1 MTEEI
6 SPEILKQI
14 YPKRHSQARKY
25 DFGHLLVIGGSKFYH
40 GSPAFNALAAYQAG
54 VDLVTVVAPQ
64 RAADIIAA
72 FSPDLVTYP
81 VEGDRFIP
89 EHLSEV
95 EDLVVGKDAVV
106 IGGGMGRELETLEF
120 IRRFLARLEKPAV
133 VDADAI
139 YAAQDDEG
147 IQELAELEMF
157 EEKDF
162 IITPHDYEYY
172 VLMGRKIV
180 EAGPERVA
188 DVEEAARAIEAIV
201 LQKGN
206 PDIISDGVET
216 RLNNTGNPYMTVGGT
231 GDTLAGLCGAYLAL
245 GLDPLTAACAGA
257 YVNGRAGDLAA
268 ADLGASLL
276 ASDVLAYIPTVIKG
290 KS

>member
-1 MTEEI
+1 MSEEI
-6 SPEILKQI
+6 TAEILNQI
-14 YPKRHSQARKY
+14 YPERHPQARKY
-25 DFGHLLVIGGSKFYH
+25 DFGHLLVIGGSKLYH

-54 VDLVTVVAPQ
+54 VDLVTVVAPR
-64 RAADIIAA
+64 RAADIIAT
-72 FSPDLVTYP
+72 FSPDLVTCP
-81 VEGDRFIP
+81 VEGDQFTP

-120 IRRFLARLEKPAV
+120 VRRFLTRLEKPAV

-139 YAAQDDEG
+139 YSAQDDEG

-172 VLMGRKIV
+172 VLMGRKLA
-180 EAGPERVA
+180 EGGPERVE
-188 DVEEAARAIEAIV
+188 DVEEAARAIEIIM
-201 LQKGN
+201 LQKGG

-245 GLDPLTAACAGA
+245 GLDPLTAACAGS
-257 YVNGRAGDLAA
+257 YVNGRAGELAVR
-268 ADLGASLL
+268 DLGPSFL
-276 ASDVLAYIPTVIKG
+276 ASDILTYIPQVLQE
-290 KS
+290 